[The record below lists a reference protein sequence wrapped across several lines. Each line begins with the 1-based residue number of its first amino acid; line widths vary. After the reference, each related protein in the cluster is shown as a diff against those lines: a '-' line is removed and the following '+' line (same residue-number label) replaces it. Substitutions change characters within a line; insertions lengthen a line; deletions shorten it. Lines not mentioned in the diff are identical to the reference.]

1 MCRCK
6 FETAAFHLFRL
17 RNIEI
22 VRSKSKPA
30 QDQRID
36 LRSKE
41 SDVKVV
47 SRVSKHLFVFAFVL
61 VFASALSCASLA
73 APGHSFSSV
82 AGCPRDGGMQMTECQ
97 QFLCG
102 FGSSTNLLSRGA
114 LSSARYNDLT
124 KSAHDLSIGEV
135 PADASKEADL
145 IGKNSDDAFLVQGFH
160 KVSTRL
166 LNSVL
171 NL

>member
-1 MCRCK
+1 
-6 FETAAFHLFRL
+6 
-17 RNIEI
+17 
-22 VRSKSKPA
+22 
-30 QDQRID
+30 
-36 LRSKE
+36 
-41 SDVKVV
+41 VV

-61 VFASALSCASLA
+61 VFASAMWCASLA
-73 APGHSFSSV
+73 ASGHTFNSV
-82 AGCPRDGGMQMTECQ
+82 ADCSRDGGMQMTECQ

-102 FGSSTNLLSRGA
+102 FGSSSNLLSRGA
-114 LSSARYNDLT
+114 LSSARYNDLS

-135 PADASKEADL
+135 QADASKEADL
-145 IGKNSDDAFLVQGFH
+145 IGKNSEDAFLVHGLH